1 MSDYVIVGAG
11 SAGCVMAAR
20 LSEDPDVTVTLIEA
34 GGPDRHPLIHVPAG
48 FARMTKGIASWGWST
63 VPQRHLNGR
72 VLRYTQARV
81 LGGGSSINAQI
92 YTRGHAADYDGW
104 ARKGCEGWSYREVLP
119 YFKRAEDNRRFDDDY
134 HARGGPLGVSDP
146 AAPLPICEAW
156 FEAAQALGIPFNPD
170 FNGARQEG
178 VGYYQLTQ
186 RNARR
191 SSAATAYLAPIRRRR
206 NLTVRTGVRVLR
218 IAVERGRAT
227 GVEIAAGGSVET
239 VRAEREVIVSGGAVG
254 SPKLLLHS
262 GIGPA
267 EHLKDM
273 QIPVVHDLPG
283 VGSNLHDHLNLFT
296 IWECTG
302 DHTYD
307 AYAKPHR
314 ALWAGLRY
322 LLFRDGP
329 AASSLFETGGFWYAG
344 PEGERTR
351 GERSRSGPEAR
362 RSGREAWDAGG
373 ESGRSGQE
381 ARHVGGENGFSGREA
396 RDTDGEGGFS
406 GRGARD
412 SDGEG
417 GFSGRETGHAGREGG
432 LHGRQAG
439 DAGWGTM
446 RPDVQFHLGLGSG
459 IEAGV
464 VKLERAGVTL
474 NSAYLR
480 PESRGTV
487 RLASPDPADAPLI
500 DPDYWAEPHD
510 RAMAFEG
517 LRLAREIMRQ
527 DALKPFAA
535 REALPGPAVESDAAL
550 FDYACA
556 SAKTDHHPVGTSRM
570 GTDEMAVVGPDLK
583 VHGIEA
589 LRVADSS
596 VMPRLP
602 SCNTNAPT
610 IMIGE
615 KASDLILGREPLPP
629 AVIEGNER

>member
-48 FARMTKGIASWGWST
+48 FARMTRGLASWGWST

-104 ARKGCEGWSYREVLP
+104 ARQGCEGWSYREVLP
-119 YFKRAEDNRRFDDDY
+119 YFKRAEDNQRFENDY

-191 SSAATAYLAPIRRRR
+191 SSAATAYLAPARRRR
-206 NLTVRTGVRVLR
+206 NLTVRTGARVLR
-218 IAVERGRAT
+218 IVVERGRAT
-227 GVEIAAGGSVET
+227 GVEVAAGGSVET

-273 QIPVVHDLPG
+273 GIPVVHDLPG
-283 VGSNLHDHLNLFT
+283 VGSNLQDHLNLFT
-296 IWECTG
+296 IRECTG

-307 AYAKPHR
+307 AYANPLR
-314 ALWAGLRY
+314 ALRAGLRY
-322 LLFRDGP
+322 LIFRDGP

-344 PEGERTR
+344 PEGERIR
-351 GERSRSGPEAR
+351 GKSSRPGPEAMH
-362 RSGREAWDAGG
+362 SGRDARDAGG
-373 ESGRSGQE
+373 ESGRSGRE
-381 ARHVGGENGFSGREA
+381 ARHVDGESGFSGRGA
-396 RDTDGEGGFS
+396 GDTGGEGGFS
-406 GRGARD
+406 GRDARD
-412 SDGEG
+412 AS
-417 GFSGRETGHAGREGG
+417 REGG

-439 DAGWGTM
+439 DDDRGTM

-464 VKLERAGVTL
+464 VKLRQAGVTL

-480 PESRGTV
+480 PESRGSV

-527 DALKPFAA
+527 DALKPFVA
-535 REALPGPAVESDAAL
+535 REALPGPAVEGDAAL

-556 SAKTDHHPVGTSRM
+556 SAKTDHHPVGTCRM
-570 GTDEMAVVGPDLK
+570 GTDGMAVVAPDLK
-583 VHGIEA
+583 VHGVEA
-589 LRVADSS
+589 LRVADAS

-615 KASDLILGREPLPP
+615 KASDPILGREPPPP